1 MKATVIVL
9 LIAVFIIS
17 VVFAIRNAW
26 KDHVRKLEDDN
37 TQKQIDE
44 WEQLRAD
51 GYYR

>member
-17 VVFAIRNAW
+17 VVLAIKHERR
-26 KDHVRKLEDDN
+26 DHIRKLEDDN

-44 WEQLRAD
+44 WEQLRVD

>member
-1 MKATVIVL
+1 MKTIVIVL
-9 LIAVFIIS
+9 LIVVLIIS
-17 VVFAIRNAW
+17 VVFTIKHTYRDRKN
-26 KDHVRKLEDDN
+26 KLEYDN